1 MILDMAT
8 AAITL
13 FGAIT
18 AKANGELLPPGV
30 AVDAEGNPTRDAAAA
45 LAGAFL
51 TFGGHKGSG
60 LSLIVELL
68 GGVLPGGTPPGGPV
82 SKKESKNWANT
93 IIAIDP
99 TLLMDLSLFKSRVR
113 GGGG

>member
-1 MILDMAT
+1 MN
-8 AAITL
+8 TL

-18 AKANGELLPPGV
+18 SKANGTQLPEGV
-30 AVDAEGNPTRDAAAA
+30 AVDTEGQPTTDPAAA
-45 LAGAFL
+45 LNGAFL

-82 SKKESKNWANT
+82 SKKQSENWANT
-93 IIAIDP
+93 IIALDPALLSVID
-99 TLLMDLSLFKSRVR
+99 L
-113 GGGG
+113 